1 MAVKHKQ
8 ITKPIKM
15 ANNKKDELEDK
26 LIEELEDDYDQNG
39 GNRKLLIIGGIVA
52 VVLIVIAIILSLVA
66 GKNKQQVQNTGTE
79 TAGTEQTAQKPTIA
93 YNDDFSRD
101 PNSATAQKVGEPSQP
116 YPAVTSGARVPV
128 DQSGKSIQGTPIQKS
143 LMIDDRENPFHAL
156 HTIAPEIYD
165 LMEINLYNTQNKQLS
180 FGELSDK
187 AKIPMPSD
195 LFSHMDNFY
204 RIFMYRGKDENGP
217 GTAIVFSTGMDK
229 AQLDKDLKDWEKT
242 MINDLRPFVLIGLKK
257 DFVAASG
264 QKTFQNSNIYHG
276 ARYVDFSDN
285 GIVSLNY
292 VVVGKYIVIANSRTS
307 FEQAINLLQK

>member
-1 MAVKHKQ
+1 
-8 ITKPIKM
+8 M

-26 LIEELEDDYDQNG
+26 LIEELEEDYDQSG

-66 GKNKQQVQNTGTE
+66 GKNKQAAQP
-79 TAGTEQTAQKPTIA
+79 TAGEPSATEQNGQPQIA
-93 YNDDFSRD
+93 YTDDFSRD
-101 PNSATAQKVGEPSQP
+101 PNSATAQKAGEPAQP

-128 DQSGKSIQGTPIQKS
+128 DQSGKSIEGTPIQKS

-156 HTIAPEIYD
+156 HTIAPEIYN
-165 LMEINLYNTQNKQLS
+165 LMEVNLYNAQNKQLS
-180 FGELSDK
+180 FGELTDK
-187 AKIPMPSD
+187 TKLQMPSD
-195 LFSHMDNFY
+195 LFNRMDNFY

-229 AQLDKDLKDWEKT
+229 AQLDKDLRDWEST
-242 MINDLRPFVLIGLKK
+242 MVNDLRSFVLIGLKK

-264 QKTFQNSNIYHG
+264 QKNFQNSNIYRG

-292 VVVGKYIVIANSRTS
+292 VVVGKYVIIANSRTT
-307 FEQAINLLQK
+307 FEQAINLMQK